1 LLTGGL
7 QDDVL
12 ALDLGGT
19 GAAKKDSRRASEQP
33 KVISEGENDTHGVLK
48 DWHHIWGAGMYPF
61 AESLTVVFAA
71 LAVAALFFLLAV
83 ILVSLKEL
91 GVRLANTSV
100 GVALIR
106 PLTLARRRPTWSRA
120 RPVEFDSSVPVATE
134 NPEVHMKRKW
144 YSLLL
149 RARDALKEGQQSLG
163 GADGEPESALDPS
176 DGDSGIAAVAE
187 GRPADLSLL
196 EEYRRQVN
204 TRSTGEYT
212 ILKVAQMLQ
221 SEHMRALPGPA
232 KRAAILVALQ
242 AAGVK
247 VTDVIDDAVQ
257 RSEVLANAERRR
269 EKALREFELRKQ
281 EANRKLQAMV
291 QSLVAEYDAR
301 IQRTKEEVS
310 TEKDKFAEWKRTKAE
325 EEQKIAGAVAYLMN
339 ESAPPA

>member
-1 LLTGGL
+1 
-7 QDDVL
+7 
-12 ALDLGGT
+12 
-19 GAAKKDSRRASEQP
+19 
-33 KVISEGENDTHGVLK
+33 
-48 DWHHIWGAGMYPF
+48 MYTF

-71 LAVAALFFLLAV
+71 LALGGFFFLIAV
-83 ILVSLKEL
+83 ILVSIKEL
-91 GVRLANTSV
+91 GVRLGNTSL

-106 PLTLARRRPTWSRA
+106 PLTLNRWRPPWSRA
-120 RPVEFDSSVPVATE
+120 RPIEFGSAVPVATQ
-134 NPEVHMKRKW
+134 NPEVHMKGKW

-149 RARDALKEGQQSLG
+149 RARDEPNNGEQSSA
-163 GADGEPESALDPS
+163 GAGRGPESALHAPDCDS
-176 DGDSGIAAVAE
+176 EVAVVGDV
-187 GRPADLSLL
+187 RPADVSLL

-221 SEHMRALPGPA
+221 SEHMLPLPEQA

-257 RSEVLANAERRR
+257 RSEVLANAERAR
-269 EKALREFELRKQ
+269 EKALREFEMRKE

-301 IQRTKEEVS
+301 IQRTKEEIVA
-310 TEKDKFAEWKRTKAE
+310 ERDRFAEWRHTKAE
-325 EEQKIAGAVAYLMN
+325 EEKKIADAASYLLN
-339 ESAPPA
+339 ENGPPA